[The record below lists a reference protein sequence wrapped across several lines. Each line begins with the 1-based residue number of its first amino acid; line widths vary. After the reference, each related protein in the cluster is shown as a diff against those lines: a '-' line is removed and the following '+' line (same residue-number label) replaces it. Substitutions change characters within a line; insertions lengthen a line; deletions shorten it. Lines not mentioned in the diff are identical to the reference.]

1 MLFTTVSTRL
11 SAVRPLL
18 AVALAGSLLL
28 AACSNDEAATP
39 TGAAGVSGSSA
50 PGSAAAN
57 PTSGV
62 ESGTG
67 TGADGGSAMTTGSP
81 SAAASDTGSSST
93 APSSLPTSTVP
104 TSVVPTSAVPT
115 SAVPT
120 SAVPTSAVPTSAVPT
135 SAVPTSA
142 VPTSAVPT
150 SAVPTSV
157 APSSRPPK
165 PTPTSPKPSGTGA
178 LGAFTPRDTAW
189 FGALCTGLSGDPRQE
204 FAAATGGLAA
214 KRSTAGTLLTG
225 QAQQLNAAVATM
237 KKVGAPTV
245 EDGQKL
251 ADAVLAFLPKAAAAA
266 QKGAASVVAAGDEKS
281 LRAAFQSALQSIDD
295 AKKPLQNF
303 NEMMAAPAMESELA
317 KIPSC
322 RPLVG

>member
-104 TSVVPTSAVPT
+104 TSV
-115 SAVPT
+115 
-120 SAVPTSAVPTSAVPT
+120 
-135 SAVPTSA
+135 

>member
-1 MLFTTVSTRL
+1 MHFTTISTRL

-18 AVALAGSLLL
+18 AAALAGSLLL
-28 AACSNDEAATP
+28 AACSKDQAATP
-39 TGAAGVSGSSA
+39 TGAAVVTGSSA
-50 PGSAAAN
+50 SGSPAAN
-57 PTSGV
+57 PSGV

-67 TGADGGSAMTTGSP
+67 ADGSAMTTGTS
-81 SAAASDTGSSST
+81 SAAAADAGSASTTPSSTGSFGSASSS
-93 APSSLPTSTVP
+93 ASVSTVP
-104 TSVVPTSAVPT
+104 TSMAPTST
-115 SAVPT
+115 G
-120 SAVPTSAVPTSAVPT
+120 
-135 SAVPTSA
+135 
-142 VPTSAVPT
+142 
-150 SAVPTSV
+150 PTSV

-178 LGAFTPRDTAW
+178 LGAFSPRDTAW
-189 FGALCTGLSGDPRQE
+189 FGALCAGLSGDPRQE
-204 FAAATGGLAA
+204 FAAATGDLAV
-214 KRSTAGTLLTG
+214 KRSTAGTLLRG

-251 ADAVLAFLPKAAAAA
+251 ADAVLTFLPKAAVAA
-266 QKGAASVVAAGDEKS
+266 QKGAASVAAAGDEQS
-281 LRAAFQSALQSIDD
+281 LRGAFQSALQSIDD